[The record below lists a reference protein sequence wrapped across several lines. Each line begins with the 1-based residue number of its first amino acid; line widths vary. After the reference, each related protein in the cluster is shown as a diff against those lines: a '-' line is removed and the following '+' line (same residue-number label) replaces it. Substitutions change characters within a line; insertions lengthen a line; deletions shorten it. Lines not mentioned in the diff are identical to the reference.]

1 MTPLLVQPRPVA
13 YYRATMTEAAPQPQP
28 APKLDPE
35 FLAMLVCPES
45 RKPLILKGDKLYCKE
60 SRKAYRIDDGIP
72 ILLVE
77 EAIRISDAELAEL
90 G

>member
-1 MTPLLVQPRPVA
+1 MLVQPGAVA

-28 APKLDPE
+28 AQKLDPE